1 MGIRAHGS
9 NRELF
14 LHRRHAAHGFTLV
27 EALVACVLLGVTC
40 ITTTQSLNVSNN
52 RAAVARLRVN
62 AQAVAQR
69 NLTAAL
75 NAPFSAT
82 QVPAVLGLTGTAGAV
97 YDDDNNGDGKVNL
110 VVQDNG
116 GPSVITGVLTRT
128 VRSIANS
135 EGADIR
141 RVTFR
146 VDYSYRGRTY
156 SYEVQT
162 VRTRT

>member
-1 MGIRAHGS
+1 M
-9 NRELF
+9 
-14 LHRRHAAHGFTLV
+14 V
-27 EALVACVLLGVTC
+27 EALVACVLLAVAC
-40 ITTTQSLNVSNN
+40 ITTTQSLSVSNH
-52 RAAVARLRVN
+52 RAAAARLRVN

-82 QVPAVLGLTGTAGAV
+82 QVPAILAITGAGGAV
-97 YDDDNNGDGKVNL
+97 YDDDGKGDGKVNL
-110 VVQDNG
+110 MVQENG

-128 VRSIANS
+128 VQAIPNA

-146 VDYSYRGRTY
+146 VDYTYRGKNY